1 MLIKIEILTK
11 WIKKG
16 YQNGKPSS
24 TTLFDF
30 RRMMVSLLAYN
41 LVNFM
46 KTICLPEKEAT
57 FQVDPLRLRLFKVAG
72 KLVRSGRRLLLRMSS
87 SQVYQDLFYQLLDKI
102 QQHSWQE

>member
-1 MLIKIEILTK
+1 
-11 WIKKG
+11 
-16 YQNGKPSS
+16 
-24 TTLFDF
+24 
-30 RRMMVSLLAYN
+30 MMVSLLAYN

-102 QQHSWQE
+102 QQLSWQE